1 MCMTQA
7 QVSYTEMSSLL
18 SLGPRVPSNWWFG
31 VSEAIFRC
39 KRERSIME
47 CFNYNKH
54 ILSREGG
61 GGGVWV
67 EGERE
72 EAGAAQLIVTK
83 IGGTVKVQ

>member
-39 KRERSIME
+39 KRERSIVE

-61 GGGVWV
+61 GGCGWR
-67 EGERE
+67 GRE
-72 EAGAAQLIVTK
+72 KKQEQHS
-83 IGGTVKVQ
+83 

>member
-1 MCMTQA
+1 MTQA

-39 KRERSIME
+39 KRERLTVE

-61 GGGVWV
+61 GGGGGGCGWR
-67 EGERE
+67 GRE
-72 EAGAAQLIVTK
+72 KKQEQHS
-83 IGGTVKVQ
+83 

>member
-1 MCMTQA
+1 MTQA

-39 KRERSIME
+39 KRERLIVE

-61 GGGVWV
+61 GGGGCGWR
-67 EGERE
+67 GRE
-72 EAGAAQLIVTK
+72 KKQEQHS
-83 IGGTVKVQ
+83 

>member
-1 MCMTQA
+1 MTQA

-39 KRERSIME
+39 KKERSIVE

-61 GGGVWV
+61 V